1 MQFVQMKNRTLGGL
15 VQTQTMS
22 NDLPQMIEINNV

>member
-1 MQFVQMKNRTLGGL
+1 MQFVQIKNEKMGG
-15 VQTQTMS
+15 VVKTQTMS

>member
-1 MQFVQMKNRTLGGL
+1 MQFVQMKNRKLEG
-15 VQTQTMS
+15 VVKTQTMS